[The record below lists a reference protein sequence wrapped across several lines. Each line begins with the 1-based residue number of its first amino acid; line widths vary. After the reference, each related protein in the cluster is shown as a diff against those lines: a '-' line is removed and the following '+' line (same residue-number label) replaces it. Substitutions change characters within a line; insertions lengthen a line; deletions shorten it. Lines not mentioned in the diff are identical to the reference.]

1 MFSPVYFNVF
11 EFNTDSP
18 AVRAKIINF
27 NRANKK
33 KQHLRK
39 TTRGTICLQLRIF
52 LSNLC
57 LSDCGFNKIY
67 LIFLVTRAT
76 AAV

>member
-33 KQHLRK
+33 
-39 TTRGTICLQLRIF
+39 TTFKKNNQRDY
-52 LSNLC
+52 LS
-57 LSDCGFNKIY
+57 
-67 LIFLVTRAT
+67 
-76 AAV
+76 AVENFSLKLMFK